1 MSRDKRPDSVLIE
14 VRRSEKTRLNL
25 NSDCGSNQLQ
35 LINTM
40 LITQSEDWRG
50 EGALAAGDGCN

>member
-1 MSRDKRPDSVLIE
+1 MLIE